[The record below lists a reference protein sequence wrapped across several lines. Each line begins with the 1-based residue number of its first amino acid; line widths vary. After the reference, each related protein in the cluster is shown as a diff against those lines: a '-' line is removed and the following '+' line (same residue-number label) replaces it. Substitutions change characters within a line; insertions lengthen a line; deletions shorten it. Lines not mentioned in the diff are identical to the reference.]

1 MSMQADIE
9 RVFKKANG
17 IFGLE
22 KEKCAELF
30 LEVISALEWD
40 LDDLEVDYE
49 DPKWQE
55 KEKQKVIDL
64 LFPEV

>member
-9 RVFKKANG
+9 RVFQKAHG

-30 LEVISALEWD
+30 LEIIGALEWD
-40 LDDLEVDYE
+40 LDEFEIDY
-49 DPKWQE
+49 DVPNWQE
-55 KEKQKVIDL
+55 KEKQLAIKL
-64 LFPEV
+64 LFPEC